1 MITSANNE
9 TRTRYSD
16 EELKEFEI
24 LINEKLVQS
33 REQLAILMESL
44 TRKNDSGTDSTSG
57 GAITLDD
64 GSDVAEKEALSQMAG
79 RQQKFIQQLEQAMIR
94 IKKGTYGICVDS
106 GVLIPKERLRLVPHT
121 QHSVEAKLKRGN

>member
-33 REQLAILMESL
+33 KEQLSILMESL

>member
-33 REQLAILMESL
+33 KEQLSILMESL

-79 RQQKFIQQLEQAMIR
+79 RQHKFIQQLEQAMIR